1 MTPPSDALLSPATAA
16 AGFSFSIQPHEAGQ
30 RLDALVAFRIID
42 LSRSLAAKLIA
53 RGFIRVNTTPRKA
66 GYRVKPGDVVSG
78 QIPAA
83 EPAACIPEPVDFGI
97 LYEDQALIVVNKP
110 PGLVVHPAAGHHSGT
125 LVHGLVHHCPDL
137 QGVGGE
143 RRPGIVHRLDK
154 DTSGILL
161 VAKNQAAHVHLSRQF
176 KTRSIQ
182 KTYLAIVRG
191 EMPAESGAVSLPIGR
206 HPVDRK
212 KMSTRSRRSRT
223 AETRWRLRRAFQG
236 ASLLEVALKTGRTH
250 QIRVHLAAIGH
261 GILGD
266 PLYGKGRLGG
276 RWGPLSNWAAPS
288 PSRQMLHAWRIG
300 FQHPAT
306 NIPLAFEAPLP
317 RDMVETLRRLAA
329 WACSR

>member
-1 MTPPSDALLSPATAA
+1 LTPPSDPLLSPTAA
-16 AGFSFSIQPHEAGQ
+16 PGGFAFSIQPQEADQ
-30 RLDALVAFRIID
+30 RLDALVAARIRDI
-42 LSRSLAAKLIA
+42 SRSLAARLIA
-53 RGFIRVNTTPRKA
+53 RGDIRVNGTIRKA
-66 GYRVKPGDVVSG
+66 GYRVKPGDAVSG
-78 QIPAA
+78 RIPAA
-83 EPAACIPEPVDFGI
+83 EAAGCTPEPVEFGI

-110 PGLVVHPAAGHHSGT
+110 PGLVVHPAAGHRSGT
-125 LVHGLVHHCPDL
+125 LVHGLLHHCPDL

-191 EMPAESGAVSLPIGR
+191 ELPAATGGVSLPIGR

-212 KMSTRSRRSRT
+212 KMSTRSRRARS
-223 AETRWRLRRAFQG
+223 AETHWRLRRSFQG

-276 RWGPLSNWAAPS
+276 RFGPPGARGVPS
-288 PSRQMLHAWRIG
+288 PARQMLHAWRIG
-300 FQHPAT
+300 FHHPVGNT
-306 NIPLAFEAPLP
+306 PLSFEAPLP
-317 RDMVETLRRLAA
+317 QDMVETLRRLAA
-329 WACSR
+329 STAGG

>member
-1 MTPPSDALLSPATAA
+1 MKPLCDPLFSPAATDS
-16 AGFSFSIQPHEAGQ
+16 GFTFRVQPQEADQ
-30 RLDALVAFRIID
+30 RLDALVAARLID
-42 LSRSLAAKLIA
+42 VSRSLAVKLIA
-53 RGFIRVNTTPRKA
+53 REYIRVNGTPSKA
-66 GYRVKPGDVVSG
+66 GYRVRPGDAVSG
-78 QIPAA
+78 RVPAP
-83 EPAACIPEPVDFGI
+83 EPIDCAPEPVDFGI
-97 LYEDQALIVVNKP
+97 LYEDRHLIVVNKP

-125 LVHGLVHHCPDL
+125 LVHGLLYHCPDL

-176 KTRSIQ
+176 KTRNIE

-191 EMPAESGAVSLPIGR
+191 EMPTEAGAVSLPIGR

-212 KMSTRSRRSRT
+212 KMSTRSRRARS
-223 AETRWRLRRAFQG
+223 AETRWKLRRAFQG
-236 ASLLEVALKTGRTH
+236 ASLLEVSLMTGRTH

-266 PLYGKGRLGG
+266 PLYGKGCLGG
-276 RWGPLSNWAAPS
+276 RSGSPTARAASS

-300 FQHPAT
+300 FYHPAS
-306 NIPLAFEAPLP
+306 NLPLDFEAPLP

-329 WACSR
+329 QGAIR